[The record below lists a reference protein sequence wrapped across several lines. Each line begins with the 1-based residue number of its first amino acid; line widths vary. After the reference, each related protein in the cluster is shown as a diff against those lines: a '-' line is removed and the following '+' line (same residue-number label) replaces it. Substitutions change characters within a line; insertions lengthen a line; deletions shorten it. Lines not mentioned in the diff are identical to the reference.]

1 MAHITMFT
9 RNLKSTGKTIWGKT
23 LNAEFFHEEEN
34 AHNCQADNNGVASY
48 YVRDLFEGNKIIGFS
63 VSSEDE
69 NMIDF
74 VVKTWLNG
82 GYIEEI

>member
-9 RNLKSTGKTIWGKT
+9 RNFKSTGKTIWGKT

-34 AHNCQADNNGVASY
+34 AHKCQASNNGVASY
-48 YVRDLFEGNKIIGFS
+48 YVLDLFEGNRIIGFS

-82 GYIEEI
+82 GYIEEF